1 MLLSVGCMSM
11 MMLDWK
17 ESYCVVVCRLYEYD
31 DD

>member
-31 DD
+31 DA